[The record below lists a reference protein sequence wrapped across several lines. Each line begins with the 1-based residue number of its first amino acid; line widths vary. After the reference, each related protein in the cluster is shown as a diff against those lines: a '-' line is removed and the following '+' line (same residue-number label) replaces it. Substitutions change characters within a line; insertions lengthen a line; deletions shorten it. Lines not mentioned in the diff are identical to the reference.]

1 MTRTTFSAMLFV
13 RMSRKAGPFRHNL
26 VPVNYIK
33 GIKSTDCMGPEASV
47 AAPSLHIDTAVLTHG
62 VKSEE
67 DAIHKNSALTHYMV
81 YLSFDSRLRHCRA
94 HTRWERNGCCTVT

>member
-1 MTRTTFSAMLFV
+1 MTRTPFSAMLFV
-13 RMSRKAGPFRHNL
+13 RMSWKAGPFRHNL
-26 VPVNYIK
+26 VPVKYIK

-47 AAPSLHIDTAVLTHG
+47 AAPSLHIDSAVLTHG

-67 DAIHKNSALTHYMV
+67 DAIHKKSALTHCMV

-94 HTRWERNGCCTVT
+94 HSRWEPTECCRVT